1 MLMLMVAFC
10 SDYTVRMLIK
20 LGKQVN
26 KHYYEQL
33 VQSQF
38 GRTGYIAVCAAMGI
52 FAYGAM
58 VAYLI
63 GIGACAS
70 CGAPSCTRV
79 SAPGVVPP
87 LRVCGPAAT
96 RPAPSNHLLT
106 ARPARRAQA
115 TR

>member
-1 MLMLMVAFC
+1 MLMLMVAYC
-10 SDYTVRMLIK
+10 SDYTVRMLIR

-38 GRTGYIAVCAAMGI
+38 GKTGYIAVCAAMGI

-63 GIGACAS
+63 GIGALGC
-70 CGAPSCTRV
+70 
-79 SAPGVVPP
+79 
-87 LRVCGPAAT
+87 
-96 RPAPSNHLLT
+96 
-106 ARPARRAQA
+106 
-115 TR
+115 